1 METLNWRDVDEIRL
15 HDAIIRKPNDQSRE
29 ANHLQQV
36 RVAFDGAMVH
46 IDARPT
52 NEPSRGVTDEE
63 VTIHVVPATAVKVI
77 RYRQPADSRPG
88 VRVLM

>member
-15 HDAIIRKPNDQSRE
+15 HDAVIRKPNDQSRE
-29 ANHLQQV
+29 VDYLQQV
-36 RVAFDGAMVH
+36 RVALDGAMVH
-46 IDARPT
+46 IDTRPT

-77 RYRQPADSRPG
+77 RYRQKPSSTPSMRW
-88 VRVLM
+88 V